1 MESTV
6 MDCSPSSSAAPPR
19 RSGRRKLVQST
30 LFPLKPPEP
39 VEKKD
44 KEDELDEDYSEAKNN
59 KKRKRS
65 KAKATPPI
73 DEDYSEA
80 ENNKKRKM
88 SKAKATPPKKGSS
101 KRPTPKK
108 KATANGTNG
117 STSKQVLANSDQ
129 VKAPVFDLFLEA
141 KLAAEE
147 DSRIY
152 AGRQV
157 HPFFSLWKE
166 GKKVHDVNE
175 SGSNL
180 PTTKSKHKRTTCG
193 PIHVFENVKDDT
205 SSVDWRN
212 WTFMENI
219 TSMNYGQGSVN
230 SSVLEGSV
238 ESLNFDKL
246 HSFLNPSGISISQN
260 ALSPSNPSSL
270 AEQSACLTCGNA
282 ELDTEV
288 DESVTPT
295 VQAGIFRKSKDT
307 EPLNRFLQESMRS
320 YYRSCLDLEECHLW
334 TYKYKPTK
342 AVEVCGNDESV
353 NFLSDWLHRWHE
365 RQYKSRKDNTDT
377 DKSGMQDV
385 EDDDDDYKC
394 SYSDCDSEDMNEK
407 NSLKNVLLITGPI
420 GSGKS
425 SAVHACAKEQ
435 GFVILEFNSSHST
448 NGTAIRNLEHSLNSL
463 GFKSQSG
470 STASSHKISPKSAQA
485 LAMLS
490 GKAADEVNGVDEL
503 ITISDDEAR
512 SHSGSTLKL
521 HGENNDTEK
530 YKIHRLVLVEDVD
543 ILFAEDRGCI
553 AAIQQIA
560 ETSKGPIILTSN
572 SDNPGLRH
580 KFDMLHVPFV
590 LPSPKELLCHL
601 YSVCLTEGV
610 NIHPLLLEKFIH
622 SCDGDIRKIIMHLQ
636 FWFQSKIF
644 KKDEKAQTGY
654 GSLPFDLELA
664 HEILPKMMPWDFPS
678 VISDLIE
685 NKIAKQINIME
696 ENSKELVTEKLH
708 ISERH
713 KDLNVNYTET
723 DDIEAMKAEMIN
735 RNGLLTDYFELE
747 IQRSTISEFSNSSG
761 SPLASSRHGRRKLVV
776 MSSDSED
783 DNSNC
788 GYPVDSHDE
797 ANTRQLMK
805 ENNGCPSE
813 FLLNGNYPDTS
824 VDRLVCSDLEHSEDE
839 DFKYLEMADGAYLNE
854 TCKSLDVSCVPES
867 TFVPETEIENG
878 TETLSGAVSSGPAL
892 PFVSLPEVSV
902 NNELKPFNFNVRR
915 RLTKLSQNPDLLA
928 DTEIP
933 DHSFQGVLPDVQDEH
948 TETLVKVMDECSRM
962 DFKPKPTLWQSNPLD
977 ETEKIQ
983 NVWRDLRDC
992 RVDLRQHSI
1001 SEELGVLHVVK
1012 LASGLCNL
1020 ISDADLFPKWDRME
1034 PSMFLSNEAASHD
1047 YCEQMMST
1055 VAEHGF
1061 CFYAKLIADEGSKL
1075 GCANCADIT
1084 SEMLASSTD
1093 IMALGKL
1100 SRHDLSKMKAFRNGN
1115 EVEWKT
1121 QINNMQKS
1129 EKKRSLIEVIQSI
1142 APPKTSLA
1150 LKGYA
1155 FNEYLSSLRHISR
1168 SEAFRIS
1175 QVVEK
1180 KRGGRVRG
1188 VHHYLSTNTKLSPE
1202 EISLVT
1208 DGDPYRKISS
1218 QHTT

>member
-1 MESTV
+1 
-6 MDCSPSSSAAPPR
+6 
-19 RSGRRKLVQST
+19 
-30 LFPLKPPEP
+30 
-39 VEKKD
+39 
-44 KEDELDEDYSEAKNN
+44 
-59 KKRKRS
+59 
-65 KAKATPPI
+65 
-73 DEDYSEA
+73 
-80 ENNKKRKM
+80 
-88 SKAKATPPKKGSS
+88 
-101 KRPTPKK
+101 
-108 KATANGTNG
+108 
-117 STSKQVLANSDQ
+117 
-129 VKAPVFDLFLEA
+129 
-141 KLAAEE
+141 
-147 DSRIY
+147 
-152 AGRQV
+152 
-157 HPFFSLWKE
+157 
-166 GKKVHDVNE
+166 
-175 SGSNL
+175 
-180 PTTKSKHKRTTCG
+180 
-193 PIHVFENVKDDT
+193 
-205 SSVDWRN
+205 
-212 WTFMENI
+212 
-219 TSMNYGQGSVN
+219 
-230 SSVLEGSV
+230 
-238 ESLNFDKL
+238 
-246 HSFLNPSGISISQN
+246 
-260 ALSPSNPSSL
+260 
-270 AEQSACLTCGNA
+270 
-282 ELDTEV
+282 
-288 DESVTPT
+288 
-295 VQAGIFRKSKDT
+295 
-307 EPLNRFLQESMRS
+307 MRS
-320 YYRSCLDLEECHLW
+320 YYRSCLDIEESNLW
-334 TYKYKPTK
+334 THKYKPTK

-353 NFLSDWLHRWHE
+353 NFLSDWLHCWHE
-365 RQYKSRKDNTDT
+365 RQYKSRNDNTDT

-385 EDDDDDYKC
+385 EDEDDDYKC

-407 NSLKNVLLITGPI
+407 DSLQNVLLITGPI

-470 STASSHKISPKSAQA
+470 STASSHKTSA

-490 GKAADEVNGVDEL
+490 GKAADEANGVDEL
-503 ITISDDEAR
+503 VTISDDEAR
-512 SHSGSTLKL
+512 SHSGSTLKI

-530 YKIHRLVLVEDVD
+530 YKIHRLVLVEDAD

-636 FWFQSKIF
+636 FWFQSKTF

-664 HEILPKMMPWDFPS
+664 HEILPKIMSWDFPS

-685 NKIAKQINIME
+685 NKIAKQTNIME
-696 ENSKELVTEKLH
+696 ENSKGFTEKLH
-708 ISERH
+708 ISERQ
-713 KDLNVNYTET
+713 KDLKVNYTET

-735 RNGLLTDYFELE
+735 RNGLLTDYCELE

-761 SPLASSRHGRRKLVV
+761 SPLASSRHNGRRKLVV

-788 GYPVDSHDE
+788 GYPVDFHDE
-797 ANTRQLMK
+797 ANTRQPMK

-813 FLLNGNYPDTS
+813 FQLNGNYPGTS
-824 VDRLVCSDLEHSEDE
+824 IDRLVCSYLEHSEDE
-839 DFKYLEMADGAYLNE
+839 DFKYSEMADGAYLNE

-902 NNELKPFNFNVRR
+902 NNELKLFNVNVRR

-948 TETLVKVMDECSRM
+948 TETLIKVMDECSRM
-962 DFKPKPTLWQSNPLD
+962 DFKPKPTLSQSNPLD

-983 NVWRDLRDC
+983 NVWRDLRDR

-1001 SEELGVLHVVK
+1001 SEELGAFHVVK

-1020 ISDADLFPKWDRME
+1020 ISDVDLFPKW
-1034 PSMFLSNEAASHD
+1034 
-1047 YCEQMMST
+1047 
-1055 VAEHGF
+1055 
-1061 CFYAKLIADEGSKL
+1061 LIADEGSKL

-1100 SRHDLSKMKAFRNGN
+1100 SRQDLSKMKAFRTGN
-1115 EVEWKT
+1115 EVVWNT
-1121 QINNMQKS
+1121 QINMQKS
-1129 EKKRSLIEVIQSI
+1129 EKKRSLIEIIQSV
-1142 APPKTSLA
+1142 APPRTSLA

-1155 FNEYLSSLRHISR
+1155 FNEYLSSLRQICR

-1188 VHHYLSTNTKLSPE
+1188 VHHYLSTNTKLSPD

-1208 DGDPYRKISS
+1208 DADPYRKISS

>member
-19 RSGRRKLVQST
+19 RSGRKKLVQST

-44 KEDELDEDYSEAKNN
+44 KEDEVDEDYSEAENN
-59 KKRKRS
+59 KKKRKRS
-65 KAKATPPI
+65 KAKATPP
-73 DEDYSEA
+73 
-80 ENNKKRKM
+80 KKV
-88 SKAKATPPKKGSS
+88 SS
-101 KRPTPKK
+101 KQRPTPRK
-108 KATANGTNG
+108 KATANGTKG
-117 STSKQVLANSDQ
+117 STSQQVLTNSDQ
-129 VKAPVFDLFLEA
+129 VKAPVYDLFLEA

-152 AGRQV
+152 AGRQI

-166 GKKVHDVNE
+166 GKKVQDVSE

-180 PTTKSKHKRTTCG
+180 PTAKSNHKRATCG

-205 SSVDWRN
+205 LSVDWRN
-212 WTFMENI
+212 WTFVENMI
-219 TSMNYGQGSVN
+219 SVNYGQESVN
-230 SSVLEGSV
+230 ASVLEGSV

-246 HSFLNPSGISISQN
+246 HSSLNRLGISISQN
-260 ALSPSNPSSL
+260 ALSSDRLSIIRKKPEEVSPSNPSSL
-270 AEQSACLTCGNA
+270 VEQSACLTCENA
-282 ELDTEV
+282 ELDMKV
-288 DESVTPT
+288 DESVTTT

-307 EPLNRFLQESMRS
+307 EPLSRFLQESMRS
-320 YYRSCLDLEECHLW
+320 YYRSCLDMEECNLW
-334 TYKYKPTK
+334 TNKYKPTK

-365 RQYKSRKDNTDT
+365 RQYKSRKDNTGT
-377 DKSGMQDV
+377 NKSGMQDV
-385 EDDDDDYKC
+385 EDDDDDYKY
-394 SYSDCDSEDMNEK
+394 SYSDCDSEDINEK
-407 NSLKNVLLITGPI
+407 DSLPKVLLITGPI

-435 GFVILEFNSSHST
+435 GFIILEINSSNST
-448 NGTAIRNLEHSLNSL
+448 NGTAIRNLEHSLDSL
-463 GFKSQSG
+463 GFKRQSG
-470 STASSHKISPKSAQA
+470 NSESSHKTSTKSARA

-490 GKAADEVNGVDEL
+490 GKAADEANGVDEL
-503 ITISDDEAR
+503 VTISDDETCT
-512 SHSGSTLKL
+512 HSGSTLKL
-521 HGENNDTEK
+521 HGENDDTEK
-530 YKIHRLVLVEDVD
+530 YKIRRLVLVEDVD
-543 ILFAEDRGCI
+543 ILFAEDRGCM
-553 AAIQQIA
+553 AAIQRIA
-560 ETSKGPIILTSN
+560 ETSKGPIILTS
-572 SDNPGLRH
+572 DNPGLPH

-601 YSVCLTEGV
+601 YSVCLAEGV

-622 SCDGDIRKIIMHLQ
+622 SCDGDIRKSIMHLQ
-636 FWFQSKIF
+636 FWFQSKTF
-644 KKDEKAQTGY
+644 QKDFSRCCTDEKAQTGY
-654 GSLPFDLELA
+654 GSRPFDLELG
-664 HEILPKMMPWDFPS
+664 HQILPKIMPWDFPS

-685 NKIAKQINIME
+685 NEIAKQTNIME
-696 ENSKELVTEKLH
+696 ENSKGLITEKLNV
-708 ISERH
+708 SEQQ
-713 KDLNVNYTET
+713 KDLNVNYIGT
-723 DDIEAMKAEMIN
+723 DDIEAMKVEMIN
-735 RNGLLTDYFELE
+735 RNGSLTDYCELE

-761 SPLASSRHGRRKLVV
+761 SPLASSRHNGRRKHVV
-776 MSSDSED
+776 MSDDED
-783 DNSNC
+783 SNC

-797 ANTRQLMK
+797 ANMRQLMK
-805 ENNGCPSE
+805 ETNGCPSE
-813 FLLNGNYPDTS
+813 FQLNGNYPGTS
-824 VDRLVCSDLEHSEDE
+824 VDRLVCSDLEHSE
-839 DFKYLEMADGAYLNE
+839 ADSAYLNE
-854 TCKSLDVSCVPES
+854 TCKSFDVSCVPES
-867 TFVPETEIENG
+867 TYVPETEIENG

-892 PFVSLPEVSV
+892 PFVSLREVSV

-915 RLTKLSQNPDLLA
+915 RLTKLLQNPDLLA

-933 DHSFQGVLPDVQDEH
+933 DHSFQGVQPNVLDEH
-948 TETLVKVMDECSRM
+948 TETIVKVMDECSRM
-962 DFKPKPTLWQSNPLD
+962 DFKPKPTLSQSNPLD

-983 NVWRDLRDC
+983 NVWRDLRDH

-1001 SEELGVLHVVK
+1001 SEELGAFQVVK

-1020 ISDADLFPKWDRME
+1020 ISDVDLFPYLDKME
-1034 PSMFLSNEAASHD
+1034 PSMFLSNEAASNG

-1061 CFYAKLIADEGSKL
+1061 CFYAKVIADEGSKL
-1075 GCANCADIT
+1075 GCANCVDIT

-1100 SRHDLSKMKAFRNGN
+1100 SRQDLSKMKAFRTGN
-1115 EVEWKT
+1115 EVEWNT
-1121 QINNMQKS
+1121 PINNMQKS

-1142 APPKTSLA
+1142 APARTSLA
-1150 LKGYA
+1150 MKGYA
-1155 FNEYLSSLRHISR
+1155 FNEYLSSLRQISR

-1188 VHHYLSTNTKLSPE
+1188 VHHYLSTNTELSPE
-1202 EISLVT
+1202 DISLVT

>member
-44 KEDELDEDYSEAKNN
+44 KEDEPDEDYSEAKNN

-80 ENNKKRKM
+80 ENNKKRTR

-101 KRPTPKK
+101 KQRPTPKK
-108 KATANGTNG
+108 KTTANGTKG
-117 STSKQVLANSDQ
+117 STSQQVLANSDQ
-129 VKAPVFDLFLEA
+129 VKAPVYDLFLEA

-166 GKKVHDVNE
+166 GKKVHDVSE

-212 WTFMENI
+212 WMFMENI
-219 TSMNYGQGSVN
+219 TSMNYGQESVN
-230 SSVLEGSV
+230 SSVFEGSV

-282 ELDTEV
+282 ELDMKV

-320 YYRSCLDLEECHLW
+320 YYRSCLDIEESNLW
-334 TYKYKPTK
+334 THKYKPTK
-342 AVEVCGNDESV
+342 AVE
-353 NFLSDWLHRWHE
+353 
-365 RQYKSRKDNTDT
+365 
-377 DKSGMQDV
+377 
-385 EDDDDDYKC
+385 
-394 SYSDCDSEDMNEK
+394 
-407 NSLKNVLLITGPI
+407 
-420 GSGKS
+420 SGKS

-470 STASSHKISPKSAQA
+470 STASSHKTSA

-490 GKAADEVNGVDEL
+490 GKAADEANGVDEL
-503 ITISDDEAR
+503 VTISDDEAR
-512 SHSGSTLKL
+512 SHSGSTLKI

-530 YKIHRLVLVEDVD
+530 YKIHRLVLVEDAD

-636 FWFQSKIF
+636 FWFQSKTF

-664 HEILPKMMPWDFPS
+664 HEILPKIMSWDFPS

-685 NKIAKQINIME
+685 NKIAKQTNIME
-696 ENSKELVTEKLH
+696 ENSKGFTEKLH
-708 ISERH
+708 ISERQ
-713 KDLNVNYTET
+713 KDLKVNYTET

-735 RNGLLTDYFELE
+735 RNGLLTDYCELE

-761 SPLASSRHGRRKLVV
+761 SPLASSRHNGRRKLVV

-788 GYPVDSHDE
+788 GYPVDFHDE
-797 ANTRQLMK
+797 ANTRQPMK

-813 FLLNGNYPDTS
+813 FQLNGNYPGTS
-824 VDRLVCSDLEHSEDE
+824 IDRLVCSYLEHSEDE
-839 DFKYLEMADGAYLNE
+839 DFKYSEMADGAYLNE

-902 NNELKPFNFNVRR
+902 NNELKLFNVNVRR

-948 TETLVKVMDECSRM
+948 TETLIKVMDECSRM
-962 DFKPKPTLWQSNPLD
+962 DFKPKPTLSQSNPLD

-983 NVWRDLRDC
+983 NVWRDLRDR

-1001 SEELGVLHVVK
+1001 SEELGAFHVVK

-1020 ISDADLFPKWDRME
+1020 ISDVDLFPKWDRME
-1034 PSMFLSNEAASHD
+1034 PSMFLSYEAASHD

-1100 SRHDLSKMKAFRNGN
+1100 SRQDLSKMKAFRTGN
-1115 EVEWKT
+1115 EVVWNT
-1121 QINNMQKS
+1121 QINMQKS
-1129 EKKRSLIEVIQSI
+1129 EKKRSLIEIIQSV
-1142 APPKTSLA
+1142 APPRTSLA

-1155 FNEYLSSLRHISR
+1155 FNEYLSSLRQICR

-1188 VHHYLSTNTKLSPE
+1188 VHHYLSTNTKLSPD

-1208 DGDPYRKISS
+1208 DADPYRKISS